1 MNCLRN
7 LSLLLEICSLFF
19 SACSTTER
27 LRKDLPEPLPSNG
40 LTNPRLVEGEFSIQ
54 IDSIRF
60 LTPDSLRKWNE
71 ANSAGNILRPTF
83 LLWCSDLV
91 NYAGQRIIEIQNTGE
106 QPNETSIEDENGNT
120 ILYWDLSGKMNE
132 NSTITIRRKFAYT
145 TYDFAPR
152 LDDAKPEADRA
163 PDELVNRY
171 TKSEPLLEQTPEL
184 VRLAN
189 KIVIN
194 QTSVLA
200 KAKAI
205 FSWVRDT
212 MHYKY
217 PPDARGILEVVKSY
231 QGDCGQYSVLFVGL
245 CRSIG
250 IPSRQQS
257 GFVVSDTS
265 FDYHVWSEI
274 YLPGIGW
281 VPMDTTIPD
290 GFGRLPNNRLISSVG
305 MNIPLKH
312 VPAWATYEN
321 QEAQCG
327 RTDFMQ
333 FSTMVMSGFTARIT
347 SNRIVT
353 KNELLD
359 HEQQKGR

>member
-1 MNCLRN
+1 MNCLRYP
-7 LSLLLEICSLFF
+7 SILLVICSFF
-19 SACSTTER
+19 VSACSTTEH
-27 LRKDLPEPLPSNG
+27 LRKNLPEPSPRNG

-54 IDSIRF
+54 IDSIR
-60 LTPDSLRKWNE
+60 LLAPDSLRKWNE
-71 ANSAGNILRPTF
+71 ANSAGTHLRPTL
-83 LLWCSDLV
+83 LLWCSDLAD
-91 NYAGQRIIEIQNTGE
+91 YTGQRITKKQNSGE
-106 QPNETSIEDENGNT
+106 QPNEATTEDENGNR
-120 ILYWDLSGKMNE
+120 ILFWDLSDEVNDSSK
-132 NSTITIRRKFAYT
+132 ITLRRRFTYT
-145 TYDFAPR
+145 TYDYAPP
-152 LDDAKPEADRA
+152 LDEANLDANAV
-163 PDELVNRY
+163 PDDIVNRY

-194 QTSVLA
+194 QTTLLT
-200 KAKAI
+200 KARAI
-205 FSWVRDT
+205 FNWVRDT
-212 MHYKY
+212 MRYKY

-245 CRSIG
+245 CRSVG
-250 IPSRQQS
+250 IPARQQS

-274 YLPGIGW
+274 YFSGIGW
-281 VPMDTTIPD
+281 VPMDATLPD

-321 QEAQCG
+321 QDAQCG

-333 FSTMVMSGFTARIT
+333 FSTMVMSGFTAHIT
-347 SNRIVT
+347 TDRSVT
-353 KNELLD
+353 KNELL
-359 HEQQKGR
+359 HQEQQK